1 MIMTSQFC
9 VTPPTIHLS
18 IHRVAYQQK
27 TLFEN
32 FEITLPAQQWTC
44 FLGPS
49 GVGKSTLLHLI
60 AGLDIRADEKTFS
73 IKLETSDSKPLKHR
87 IAYMGQQDLLLPW
100 LSVIDNVA
108 LAFRLQKILTPNIQK
123 KALETLEHMHLAHIA
138 HQMPHTLSGGMRQRV
153 ALARTWL
160 CDQPV
165 VLMDEPFSALDAMTR
180 WHLQQ
185 LASEWLSDRSVIFVT
200 HDPIEAIR
208 LAHRIDVF
216 SGSPAKIIATFKPE
230 GDIPRD
236 ITDPKIFAFQNKLLV
251 ELKKAYEGF
260 L

>member
-1 MIMTSQFC
+1 MMTVQSC
-9 VTPPTIHLS
+9 TVPPTIRLLVNH
-18 IHRVAYQQK
+18 VAYQQK

-32 FEITLPAQQWTC
+32 FEITLPAKQWTC

-73 IKLETSDSKPLKHR
+73 VKLETSDSKSLTHR

-108 LAFRLQKILTPNIQK
+108 LAFRLQNTLTPAIQK
-123 KALETLEHMHLAHIA
+123 RALETLERMHLAHVA

-160 CDQPV
+160 CDQPI

-185 LASEWLSDRSVIFVT
+185 LAAEWLSDRSVIFVT
-200 HDPIEAIR
+200 HDPFEAIR

-216 SGSPAKIIATFKPE
+216 SGSPAKVIATFKPE
-230 GDIPRD
+230 GGIPRD
-236 ITDPKIFAFQNKLLV
+236 LTDPKIFAFQNELFA